1 MTWMMPAEFAP
12 QDRIWMAFPRDGYTL
27 GDDAESAE
35 LGRSTW
41 AAVANAASGFE
52 PVTMVVDPSAI
63 AHARRLL
70 SSEIELIEA
79 PLDDF
84 WMRDIG
90 PTFVLGSDETD
101 AGTGGVGAGSVT
113 LGAVDWV
120 FNGWG
125 ANSWSTWA
133 RDAEIGATVADAA
146 GAELVTSLLVNE
158 GGGIHVDGE
167 GTVILTETVQ
177 LDPRRNPYLSRERVE
192 AELARTIGA
201 TAFIWL
207 PQGLTR
213 DYEPGGTRGH
223 VDMVAA
229 FAAPGRV
236 LLHWQNDPAH
246 PDYAVVRRIRA
257 VLESAHDAAGRE
269 LEIVELPAPV
279 TLRDAEG
286 FVDWN
291 YANHLV
297 VNGGVIACA
306 YVDASDDR
314 AARLLAEA
322 YDREVVAIDA
332 RPILARGGG
341 IHCISQQQPGVPA
354 ATS

>member
-1 MTWMMPAEFAP
+1 MPAEFAP
-12 QDRIWMAFPRDGYTL
+12 HDRIWMAFPRDGYTL

-35 LGRSTW
+35 LGRVTW
-41 AAVANAASGFE
+41 AAVANAAAGFE
-52 PVTMVVDPSAI
+52 PVSMVVDPSSL

-70 SSEIELIEA
+70 SSEIELLEA

-90 PTFVLGSDETD
+90 PTFVLGAD
-101 AGTGGVGAGSVT
+101 GS

-133 RDAEIGATVADAA
+133 RDAEIGAFVAEAS

-158 GGGIHVDGE
+158 GGGIQADGE

-177 LDPRRNPYLSRERVE
+177 LDPRRNPYLTKARIE

-201 TAFIWL
+201 STFIWL

-236 LLHWQNDPAH
+236 LLHGQDDAGH
-246 PDYAVVRRIRA
+246 PDYAVVRRLRS
-257 VLESAHDAAGRE
+257 VLEQARDAAGRA
-269 LEIVELPAPV
+269 LEIVELPAPT
-279 TLRDAEG
+279 TLRDDDG

-306 YVDASDDR
+306 YDDPSDDR
-314 AARLLAEA
+314 AAGILADA
-322 YDREVVAIDA
+322 YDRTVVAIDA

-341 IHCISQQQPGVPA
+341 IHCITQQQPSVA
-354 ATS
+354 HS